1 MDSRLSD
8 AEVVRR
14 SVAQPALFSVLYE
27 RHLRAVGRYVAR
39 RVGTARGTGPAEDL
53 AAEVFVRAFR
63 VRDRY
68 RVEQESA
75 LPWLLGIA
83 NNLIADH
90 WRAERRR
97 LIALERMVAADSEI
111 VEQSPSMLAP
121 DLVRALLRL
130 PAADRD
136 ALLLVVWGEL
146 SYEEAASAL
155 GVPVGT
161 IRSRIA
167 RARGRLAD
175 AIGAAPSLA
184 DPKEPAVNGEAR
196 A

>member
-1 MDSRLSD
+1 M
-8 AEVVRR
+8 
-14 SVAQPALFSVLYE
+14 YE

-39 RVGTARGTGPAEDL
+39 RVGTGTGIAEDL

-63 VRDRY
+63 VRDTY
-68 RVEQESA
+68 RGEHDSA

-97 LIALERMVAADSEI
+97 LVALERIAGAAPEI
-111 VEQSPSMLAP
+111 VEQGPSVLAP
-121 DLVRALLRL
+121 DLVRALRRL
-130 PAADRD
+130 PAGDRD

-155 GVPVGT
+155 GA
-161 IRSRIA
+161 SC
-167 RARGRLAD
+167 
-175 AIGAAPSLA
+175 
-184 DPKEPAVNGEAR
+184 
-196 A
+196 

>member
-1 MDSRLSD
+1 
-8 AEVVRR
+8 
-14 SVAQPALFSVLYE
+14 
-27 RHLRAVGRYVAR
+27 
-39 RVGTARGTGPAEDL
+39 
-53 AAEVFVRAFR
+53 VRAFR

>member
-1 MDSRLSD
+1 
-8 AEVVRR
+8 VVRG
-14 SVAQPALFSVLYE
+14 SVAQPALFSVLYQ
-27 RHLRAVGRYVAR
+27 RHLRAVGRYVSR
-39 RVGTARGTGPAEDL
+39 RVGTGIAEDL

-68 RVEQESA
+68 RVEQETA

-97 LIALERMVAADSEI
+97 LIALERTAGAAPEI
-111 VEQSPSMLAP
+111 VEQGPPVLAP
-121 DLVRALLRL
+121 DLVRALRLL

-155 GVPVGT
+155 AVPVGT
-161 IRSRIA
+161 VRSRIA

-175 AIGAAPSLA
+175 AIGAAPSSA
-184 DPKEPAVNGEAR
+184 EPKEPAVNGEAR